1 MATNLEQQNS
11 GNVVVLY
18 MALELSN
25 HGWKLC
31 FSDGNKMRNKAI
43 EAGDLEALEQEIDK
57 SRARFRLATDCRVAS
72 VYEAGRDGFWI
83 DRALQASGIENR
95 VVDPASIEVNRK
107 QRRVKTDRVDAE
119 ALVRQLIRYDHGE
132 GKALAVVRMP
142 TVAEEDQRRLH
153 RERDRLIKER
163 GAHSARIQSLL
174 VAHGLRQQIGPG
186 LVAALA
192 DMKSPA
198 GYALG
203 EDIQT
208 EIRREYVRYD
218 LVDGQI
224 RALERTQRER
234 LKAEEERLQQVVAPG
249 EYGGS
254 EALRQVVRLLK
265 LRGVGQVTGW
275 VLAMEFFSWRA
286 FRNRRE
292 LGACA
297 GLTPTPYA
305 SGDLQHDQGISKAS
319 NRRIRRL
326 LVEVSWLWLRYQ
338 PESALSKW
346 YQQRFANSGKRMR
359 RIGIVA
365 LARKL
370 LVALWQYVEEGVVP
384 EGAVLSA

>member
-1 MATNLEQQNS
+1 MATILKWQDS
-11 GNVVVLY
+11 GSGAVLY

-25 HGWKLC
+25 RWWKLC
-31 FSDGNKMRNKAI
+31 FSDGDKMRIKTI
-43 EAGDLEALEQEIDK
+43 EAGDLEGLEQEVSK
-57 SRARFRLATDCRVAS
+57 SRTRFRLASDSRVAS

-83 DRALQASGIENR
+83 DRALQARGIENR

-119 ALVRQLIRYDHGE
+119 ALVRLLIRHDRGE
-132 GKALAVVRMP
+132 LHALAVVRVP

-163 GAHSARIQSLL
+163 GAHSARLQSLL
-174 VAHGLRQQIGPG
+174 VAQGLRRQVGPA
-186 LVAALA
+186 LVAELA
-192 DMKSPA
+192 ELKSPA

-203 EDIQT
+203 ADIQE
-208 EIRREYVRYD
+208 EIRREYARYE

-224 RALERTQRER
+224 QALERTQRER
-234 LKAEEERLQQVVAPG
+234 LKAEEARMQQALAPG
-249 EYGGS
+249 ENGGS
-254 EALRQVVRLLK
+254 EALRQVIRLLK
-265 LRGVGQVTGW
+265 LRGVGKVSSW

-305 SGDLQHDQGISKAS
+305 SGDLQHDQGISKAG

-326 LVEVSWLWLRYQ
+326 LVELSWLWLRNQ
-338 PESALSKW
+338 PESALARW
-346 YQQRFANSGKRMR
+346 YQGRFANGGKRMR